1 MKFLTNKAI
10 TEINSSLDKKE
21 VFPIFSENRVDLDD
35 LKDQFMQIKKLG
47 PLKSILTKLPGILQ
61 LLGKQKSIGSY
72 FYGRISNNLVFVST
86 SLSDYEIQ
94 KRRYTNPVISA
105 KNDNLNE
112 LKLMTEK
119 SDAIKSPYNAVV
131 DFRVYM
137 HDNAVENAT
146 EYMDSDLYSYAYQQ
160 LYMQPCTGNS
170 IIYFGMISVKENG
183 SYKLRC
189 VFYDF
194 LDRTFIKVS
203 NLYYMCAKEIHK
215 FNNDSAHKSIELT
228 SVEKQDILRKL
239 KSYVES
245 GR

>member
-35 LKDQFMQIKKLG
+35 LKEYAGVRVIFSEEAYVKL
-47 PLKSILTKLPGILQ
+47 LQ

-94 KRRYTNPVISA
+94 KRRYTNPVVSA
-105 KNDNLNE
+105 TNDNLNE

-189 VFYDF
+189 VFMIF
-194 LDRTFIKVS
+194 LIVHLLRLVIYIICVLKKYI
-203 NLYYMCAKEIHK
+203 NLIM
-215 FNNDSAHKSIELT
+215 
-228 SVEKQDILRKL
+228 ILL
-239 KSYVES
+239 INQLN
-245 GR
+245 

>member
-1 MKFLTNKAI
+1 MKFLTSKAI

-35 LKDQFMQIKKLG
+35 LKEYAGVRVIFSEEAYVKL
-47 PLKSILTKLPGILQ
+47 LQ

-137 HDNAVENAT
+137 HDNAKENAT